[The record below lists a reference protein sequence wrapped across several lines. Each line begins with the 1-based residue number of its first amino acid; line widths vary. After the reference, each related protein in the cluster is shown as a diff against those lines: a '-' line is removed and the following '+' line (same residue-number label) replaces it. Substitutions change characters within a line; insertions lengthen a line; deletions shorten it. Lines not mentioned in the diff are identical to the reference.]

1 MRRLQPSCFFP
12 GLDVRPMTA
21 ADVPAIAALFASN
34 PLYLR
39 CCGAEAS
46 EADIEND
53 LDALPPGK
61 HAEEK
66 YYVGF
71 YDGAELCAVLDL
83 IDGYPD
89 EKTAYIGFFMVAGAR
104 SGRGLGR
111 GIIESLCSYLRGA
124 GFSAV
129 RLGYDVGNPESGG
142 FWRGRGFREL
152 KRVEY
157 TYPSGSICCMAVAE
171 RTL

>member
-21 ADVPAIAALFASN
+21 ADIPAIAALFASN
-34 PLYLR
+34 PRYLR

-46 EADIEND
+46 EADIASD
-53 LDALPPGK
+53 LEALPPGK

-89 EKTAYIGFFMVAGAR
+89 EKNGLHRLFHGGRRTLRPRPRKQDHRIFVRISAR
-104 SGRGLGR
+104 RGLFG
-111 GIIESLCSYLRGA
+111 
-124 GFSAV
+124 SA
-129 RLGYDVGNPESGG
+129 SG
-142 FWRGRGFREL
+142 L
-152 KRVEY
+152 
-157 TYPSGSICCMAVAE
+157 
-171 RTL
+171 